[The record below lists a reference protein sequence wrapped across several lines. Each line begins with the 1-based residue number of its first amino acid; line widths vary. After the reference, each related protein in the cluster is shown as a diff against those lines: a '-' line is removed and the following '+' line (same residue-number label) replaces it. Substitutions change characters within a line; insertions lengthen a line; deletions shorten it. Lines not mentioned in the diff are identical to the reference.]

1 MGGSRIRLWR
11 GHCKVALRRGLFLTS
26 LAATLPVIAQ
36 AQPAPPAIAPQE
48 VLRDIVPPAPPRLSP
63 GLQGPAITATPIAPG
78 APDVRI
84 GRVSLTGNETLP
96 AARLERHVAGLAG
109 RQVSQSEIEAARIA
123 VLTEYRQAGYPFISV
138 AITGEPGAEGFD
150 LSVTVREGRIA
161 RVRLSQDIGPAGVQV
176 LRFLEG
182 AVSEGAAS
190 VARIER
196 ALLLAGDVPGVTVRG
211 VLRPLEGGVAG
222 ELELLADVSR
232 RPFSGLLTVDNR
244 GFRLTGPVQF
254 LALAQGNS
262 FTSLGERTE
271 AAFFTSAEAESL
283 FGQATTEFFVGS
295 SGLRVRL
302 YAGAGRTTPS
312 GPLAEIGY
320 AGFTTTA
327 GVALSYPV
335 IRSRAMNLTVGAQF
349 DIFDNTVDTGAAPA
363 VRASH
368 DSLRVLR
375 AGFDGNFRDTLLSF
389 APAAATTQGLVRLH
403 QGIAA
408 LGATRAGSLPGPSR
422 RGSDA
427 GFTKISGEL
436 TRTQPLLAL
445 SENALFSLQA
455 TLAGQWSD
463 AVLPAAEK
471 YFLGGNRIGRG
482 FYTGQVSGDRA
493 VAIALE
499 AQLDLRLPNFTL
511 EFTPGQPTEI
521 RHSAQLYMFYDAG
534 RTYEN
539 LPTDPDRRVESFGG
553 GVRTV
558 FNDVFHLDI
567 EAVHRITRRVDAGGA
582 AVPPLAATAGYV
594 RALMRF

>member
-1 MGGSRIRLWR
+1 MAAV
-11 GHCKVALRRGLFLTS
+11 VA
-26 LAATLPVIAQ
+26 ALPFVAQ

-48 VLRDIVPPAPPRLSP
+48 VLRDIAPPAPPRLSP
-63 GLQGPAITATPIAPG
+63 GLQAPAITATPIAPG

-84 GRVSLTGNETLP
+84 GRVTLLGHETLP
-96 AARLERHVAGLAG
+96 AARLERHVAALAN
-109 RQVSQSEIEAARIA
+109 RQVSQAEIEAARIA

-138 AITGEPGAEGFD
+138 AITGEPAAEGFD
-150 LSVTVREGRIA
+150 LRVTVREGRIA

-176 LRFLEG
+176 LRFLQG

-211 VLRPLEGGVAG
+211 VLRPLEGGAAG

-232 RPFSGLLTVDNR
+232 RPVSGLLTVDNR

-283 FGQATTEFFVGS
+283 FGQATTEFFLGG

-302 YAGAGRTTPS
+302 YAGAGRTKPS

-335 IRSRAMNLTVGAQF
+335 IRSRAANLTVGAQF

-427 GFTKISGEL
+427 GFTKVSGEL
-436 TRTQPLLAL
+436 TRTQPLLAIN
-445 SENALFSLQA
+445 ENAVFSLQG

-463 AVLPAAEK
+463 DVLPAAEK

-521 RHSAQLYMFYDAG
+521 RHNAQFYIFYDAG

-539 LPTDPDRRVESFGG
+539 LPTDPGRRVESFGG
-553 GVRTV
+553 GIRTV
-558 FNDVFHLDI
+558 FNDVLHFDI

-582 AVPPLAATAGYV
+582 AVPPLAATAGYA

>member
-1 MGGSRIRLWR
+1 MAAV
-11 GHCKVALRRGLFLTS
+11 VA
-26 LAATLPVIAQ
+26 ALPFVAQ

-48 VLRDIVPPAPPRLSP
+48 VLRDIAPPAPPRLSP
-63 GLQGPAITATPIAPG
+63 GLQAPAITATPIAPG

-84 GRVSLTGNETLP
+84 GRVTLLGHETLP
-96 AARLERHVAGLAG
+96 AARLERHVAALAN
-109 RQVSQSEIEAARIA
+109 RQVSQAEIEAARIA

-138 AITGEPGAEGFD
+138 AITGEPAAEGFD
-150 LSVTVREGRIA
+150 LRVTVREGRIA

-176 LRFLEG
+176 LRFLQG

-211 VLRPLEGGVAG
+211 VLRPLEGGAAG

-232 RPFSGLLTVDNR
+232 RPVSGLLTVDNR

-283 FGQATTEFFVGS
+283 FGQATTEFFLGG

-335 IRSRAMNLTVGAQF
+335 IRSRAANLTVGAQF

-436 TRTQPLLAL
+436 TRTQPLLAIN
-445 SENALFSLQA
+445 ENAVFSLQG

-463 AVLPAAEK
+463 DVLPAAEK

-521 RHSAQLYMFYDAG
+521 RHNAQFYIFYDAG

-539 LPTDPDRRVESFGG
+539 LPTDPGRRVESFGG
-553 GVRTV
+553 GIRTV
-558 FNDVFHLDI
+558 FNDVFHFDI

-582 AVPPLAATAGYV
+582 AVPPLAATAGYA

>member
-1 MGGSRIRLWR
+1 MAAV
-11 GHCKVALRRGLFLTS
+11 VA
-26 LAATLPVIAQ
+26 ALPFVAQ

-48 VLRDIVPPAPPRLSP
+48 VLRDIAPPAPPRLSP
-63 GLQGPAITATPIAPG
+63 GLQAPAITATPIAPG

-84 GRVSLTGNETLP
+84 ARVTLLGHETLP
-96 AARLERHVAGLAG
+96 AARLERHVAALAN
-109 RQVSQSEIEAARIA
+109 RQVSQAEIEAARIA

-138 AITGEPGAEGFD
+138 AITGEPAAEGFD
-150 LSVTVREGRIA
+150 LRVTVREGRIA

-176 LRFLEG
+176 LRFLQG

-211 VLRPLEGGVAG
+211 VLRPLEGGAAG

-232 RPFSGLLTVDNR
+232 RPVSGLLTVDNR

-283 FGQATTEFFVGS
+283 FGQATTEFFLGG

-335 IRSRAMNLTVGAQF
+335 IRSRAANLTVGAQF

-389 APAAATTQGLVRLH
+389 APAAATTQGLMRLH

-436 TRTQPLLAL
+436 TRIQPLLAIN
-445 SENALFSLQA
+445 ENAVFSLQG

-463 AVLPAAEK
+463 DVLPAAEK

-521 RHSAQLYMFYDAG
+521 RHNAQFYIFYDAG

-539 LPTDPDRRVESFGG
+539 LPTDPGRRVESFGG
-553 GVRTV
+553 GIRTV
-558 FNDVFHLDI
+558 FNDVFHFDI

-582 AVPPLAATAGYV
+582 AVPQLAATAGYA